1 MNVRAVTE
9 NSVDTPDNALE
20 IAIGAEVRGFR
31 RRLNLT
37 LTDVSQ
43 LTGLS
48 GAMLSKIENGQTS
61 ASLSTLKTL
70 ARAFDVPINVL
81 FRTFEERRD
90 ASYVPAGEG
99 VQLSRR
105 HQTAG
110 HEYRLVGHSANER
123 VSFAPYMVQLTETT
137 EVFPRKQETG
147 VWFIHMLAGRLVY
160 RFGDNLYPLGPGDSL
175 TYDAD
180 APHGIERVEEFPATY
195 LCAHADRRDG

>member
-1 MNVRAVTE
+1 MAANAESILPTA
-9 NSVDTPDNALE
+9 PDNALE
-20 IAIGAEVRGFR
+20 VAIGAEVRGFR

-37 LTDVSQ
+37 LTEVSQ

-105 HQTAG
+105 HQAAG
-110 HEYRLVGHSANER
+110 HDYKLIGHSANAR
-123 VSFAPYMVQLTETT
+123 VSFEPYMVHLTQASEI
-137 EVFPRKQETG
+137 FPRKQEAG
-147 VWFIHMLAGRLVY
+147 VWFIHMLAGRMVY
-160 RFGDNLYPLGPGDSL
+160 RFGDNLYSLRAGDSL

-180 APHGIERVEEFPATY
+180 APHGIERVEVFPATY
-195 LCAHADRRDG
+195 LCAHADKRDG

>member
-1 MNVRAVTE
+1 M
-9 NSVDTPDNALE
+9 
-20 IAIGAEVRGFR
+20 
-31 RRLNLT
+31 T
-37 LTDVSQ
+37 LTELSR

-48 GAMLSKIENGQTS
+48 GAMLSKIENGQAS

-70 ARAFDVPINVL
+70 ARAFNVPINL
-81 FRTFEERRD
+81 FFRTFEERRD

-105 HQTAG
+105 HQASG
-110 HEYRLVGHSANER
+110 HDYQLIGHSANAR
-123 VSFAPYMVQLTETT
+123 VSFEPYLVQLTEDG
-137 EVFPRKQETG
+137 EVFPRKQESG

-160 RFGDNLYPLGPGDSL
+160 RFGDNLYAMSSGDSL

-195 LCAHADRRDG
+195 LCAHADRRDA